1 MLNNTRK
8 ISIMNKIKTIF
19 LGASLLMFSHFA
31 SAQVYDMA
39 VVGYFNDVPKPL
51 ILVSI
56 NEDKFEQIQVER
68 SELQGQLWGASLN
81 PLLKQV
87 NKMQAE
93 GWEVVGGMNTSGL
106 PSRAMFYY
114 SLRKKK

>member
-1 MLNNTRK
+1 M
-8 ISIMNKIKTIF
+8 KTIQSILVIAAF
-19 LGASLLMFSHFA
+19 VLFA
-31 SAQVYDMA
+31 NTSSAQSYDLA

-51 ILVSI
+51 ILISI
-56 NEDKFEQIQVER
+56 NEDKFEQIAVER
-68 SELQGQLWGASLN
+68 AEMQGQLWGASLN

-87 NKMQAE
+87 LKMQSE

-114 SLRKKK
+114 SLRKKR